1 MEIKVE
7 ASGAILAGALIESEI
22 LLRSEDKKVHAT
34 AEWIEQARLILG
46 EENVRLE
53 KNRRSFSN

>member
-1 MEIKVE
+1 MQIKVE
-7 ASGAILAGALIESEI
+7 APGTILTGTLIESEI

-46 EENVRLE
+46 DENVRLE
-53 KNRRSFSN
+53 KNRRSI